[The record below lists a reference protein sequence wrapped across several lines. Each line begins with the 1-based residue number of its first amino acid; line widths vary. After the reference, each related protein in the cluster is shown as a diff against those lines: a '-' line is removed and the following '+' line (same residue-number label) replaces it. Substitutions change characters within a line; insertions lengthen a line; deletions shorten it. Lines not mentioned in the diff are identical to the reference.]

1 MNAGLAVRVLAPFAL
16 GYFFISFYRSINAV
30 IAPDLVRDIGLDAVG
45 LGFAASAF
53 FFFGVVFQIP
63 YGVLLDRF
71 DARRLYACFL
81 LIGVA
86 GGVISGLAEDLWTLT
101 LGRGLIALGAS
112 SSAVTAFKVSSMWY
126 PPERLPLANGLS
138 LAAGGFGLMGG
149 TAPVEFALQFYD
161 WREIH
166 FIIAGFA
173 AIAALLVP
181 VIAPARKI
189 ESSGANLVNQILGL
203 GVILKSALFWRAAPL
218 LMTAL
223 GTYAGFAALWAGPW
237 VRDVAGYSGVD
248 TANLLLLLAGAM
260 TASGLLT
267 GVLAALAR
275 RAGLMPRDFVAV
287 TAALFAVVLV
297 ALTVQWTPSPF
308 VVFMTWAL
316 FGFLGPLTMVTYA
329 VLGPQFAPELTGR
342 LNACLTVAWMAGGFL
357 TQNFYGIVLDQFP
370 VLNGGFSPD
379 GHRAGMAVLLALL
392 LAALLWFL
400 ISPRL
405 TARRLTARSATSDD
419 S

>member
-1 MNAGLAVRVLAPFAL
+1 MTAGLAVRVIAPIAF

-30 IAPDLVRDIGLDAVG
+30 IAPDLIRDIGLDAAG

-53 FFFGVVFQIP
+53 YFFGVVFQIP

-112 SSAVTAFKVSSMWY
+112 ASAVTAFKVSSMWY

-138 LAAGGFGLMGG
+138 LAAGGLGLMGG

-173 AIAALLVP
+173 VIAALLVP

-189 ESSGANLVNQILGL
+189 ESSGATLISQMLGL

-218 LMTAL
+218 LVMAL
-223 GTYAGFAALWAGPW
+223 GTFTGFSTLWAGPW

-267 GVLAALAR
+267 GALTAVAR
-275 RAGLMPRDFVAV
+275 RAGLNPHSFVAV
-287 TAALFAVVLV
+287 SSALFAVALAVLV
-297 ALTVQWTPSPF
+297 VQWTPLPF
-308 VVFMTWAL
+308 VVFATWAL
-316 FGFLGPLTMVTYA
+316 FGFLAPLSMVTYA
-329 VLGPQFAPELTGR
+329 ALGPQFAPELTGR

-357 TQNFYGIVLDQFP
+357 TQNIYGIVLDQFP
-370 VLNGGFSPD
+370 ARDGGFSPE
-379 GHRAGMAVLLALL
+379 GHQAGMVVLLALL

-405 TARRLTARSATSDD
+405 TARSAASHD